1 MTIFNTQTTEVAKQ
15 LSLKRNF
22 TGMMHPLTYLNK
34 FVFWDD
40 KQLVLHNVIEGEV
53 IFQFKPLESPIET
66 VV

>member
-15 LSLKRNF
+15 LSLKRKF

-40 KQLVLHNVIEGEV
+40 KQLVLHNVIEDEV